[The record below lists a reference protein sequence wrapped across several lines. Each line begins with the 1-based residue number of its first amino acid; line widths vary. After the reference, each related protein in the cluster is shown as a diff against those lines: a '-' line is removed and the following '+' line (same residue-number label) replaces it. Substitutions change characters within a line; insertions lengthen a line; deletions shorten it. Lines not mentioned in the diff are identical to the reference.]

1 MYLFYIFEENSN
13 ILKTIQEVLSENL
26 KRIRKNKG
34 YSQQKVGEISG
45 MLASTFSRIEGMK
58 VSPTLDTLDKIA
70 IALEVNVSDLLKDT
84 AILKNTLD
92 HRISRIN
99 SLSDYNQKV
108 VNLMIDTLIEKDNL
122 EKNQE
127 IKMNKRLEEL
137 KKLKNN

>member
-1 MYLFYIFEENSN
+1 M
-13 ILKTIQEVLSENL
+13 KTIQEVLSENL

-58 VSPTLDTLDKIA
+58 VSPTIDTLEKIA
-70 IALEVNVSDLLKDT
+70 NALEVNVSELLKDT
-84 AILKNTLD
+84 AIIKNTLD

-108 VNLMIDTLIEKDNL
+108 VNLMIDTVIEKDNL

-137 KKLKNN
+137 KEIREK

>member
-1 MYLFYIFEENSN
+1 M
-13 ILKTIQEVLSENL
+13 KTIQEVLSENL

-34 YSQQKVGEISG
+34 YSQQRVGEISG

-58 VSPTLDTLDKIA
+58 VSPTLDTLEKIA
-70 IALEVNVSDLLKDT
+70 IALEVNVSDLLENT
-84 AILKNTLD
+84 AAIKNTLD

-99 SLSDYNQKV
+99 FLSDYNQKV

-122 EKNQE
+122 ERNQE

-137 KKLKNN
+137 KEIREK

>member
-1 MYLFYIFEENSN
+1 
-13 ILKTIQEVLSENL
+13 LKTIQEVLSENL

-58 VSPTLDTLDKIA
+58 VSPTIDTLEKIA
-70 IALEVNVSDLLKDT
+70 NALEVNVSELLKDT
-84 AILKNTLD
+84 AIIKNTLD

-108 VNLMIDTLIEKDNL
+108 VNLMIDTVIEKDNL

-137 KKLKNN
+137 KEIREK